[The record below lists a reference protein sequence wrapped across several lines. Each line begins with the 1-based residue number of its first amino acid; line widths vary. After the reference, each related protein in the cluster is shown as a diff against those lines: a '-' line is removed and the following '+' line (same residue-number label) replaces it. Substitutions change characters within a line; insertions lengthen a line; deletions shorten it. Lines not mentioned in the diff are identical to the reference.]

1 MLPTLQK
8 LKMLN
13 ELLALNRLA
22 RPPAM
27 VRDDV

>member
-13 ELLALNRLA
+13 ELLALSGLA
-22 RPPAM
+22 RPPAL